1 MGEMKKQ
8 RSEAPTLI
16 SDWRETVKSSVKSA
30 ESSRNAVM
38 QRKRFSGELCYLYAG
53 GL

>member
-16 SDWRETVKSSVKSA
+16 LRL
-30 ESSRNAVM
+30 AV
-38 QRKRFSGELCYLYAG
+38 
-53 GL
+53 